1 MSTCAI
7 APAVECQDLVE
18 LLRVRAA
25 EQHYLIAFEYLISA
39 NEVTPLT
46 YGELDQRARAIA
58 ALLQE
63 HDAEGERVL
72 LLYPPGLDFI
82 AGFFGCL
89 YAGAVAVPTFPPRF
103 NSNLQRLKGI
113 IDDASLTIALTTD
126 NIFSGLKS
134 LLDREPELS
143 SVNWLLSSDSLGLED
158 EWREF
163 NATDETLA
171 LLQYTSGSTSE
182 PKGVMLTH
190 GNLMHNSAR
199 ICEAFECSVEGIGVS
214 WLPPYH
220 DMGLIGGVLQP
231 IFVGGTTI
239 LMSPLTF
246 LQRPIRWLEAISRYS
261 LGREFVVSGGPNFA
275 FDMCVNR
282 VLPDQRRRLNLS
294 KWKVAFTGAEP
305 IRSDTLSRFAESFA
319 SCGFEYSAFYPCYG
333 LAESTLMVSGGLR
346 KEPPITVSVQRSKL
360 DQHEAVN
367 LVSRDQT
374 YNLTSCGR
382 NMPDQDLRIVDPE
395 TFVECAEG
403 EVGEIWVSSA
413 SVARGYWNRPEETE
427 KCFDARIAGTDEGP
441 FLRTGDLGFLLLGE
455 LCVTGRL
462 KDLIIIDGRNH
473 YPQDLER
480 TIEQCH
486 SALRAN
492 CCAAFSVNV
501 DGQEQLCI
509 SAELNVAPSDQL
521 TPAITKAIQIALAE
535 AHDLRAYKINLLRKG
550 DLPKTSSGK
559 LQRHRCRAEFT
570 FALPVSTL

>member
-1 MSTCAI
+1 M
-7 APAVECQDLVE
+7 
-18 LLRVRAA
+18 RAA
-25 EQHYLIAFEYLISA
+25 EQDCLTAFEYLVSA
-39 NEVTPLT
+39 NEVSPLT

-63 HDAEGERVL
+63 HNAEGERVL

-103 NSNLQRLKGI
+103 NSNLIRLKSI
-113 IDDASLTIALTTD
+113 VSDAAVTIALTTD

-143 SVNWLLSSDSLGLED
+143 VVRWLLSSDSIGLED

-163 NATDETLA
+163 VATDETLA

-190 GNLMHNSAR
+190 GNLLHNSAR
-199 ICEAFECSVEGIGVS
+199 ICEAFGCSVEGVGVS

-275 FDMCVNR
+275 YDMCVDR
-282 VLPDQRRRLNLS
+282 VTPEQRRRLNLS

-305 IRSDTLSRFAESFA
+305 IRPETLSRFAESF
-319 SCGFEYSAFYPCYG
+319 SSSGFEYSAFYPCYG
-333 LAESTLMVSGGLR
+333 LAECTLMVSGGLR
-346 KEPPITVSVQRSKL
+346 HEPPITLSVQRSKL
-360 DQHEAVN
+360 EQHSPVN
-367 LVSRDQT
+367 VTPNGHT
-374 YNLTSCGR
+374 YKLTSCGR
-382 NMPDQDLRIVDPE
+382 NMADQDLRIVDPE
-395 TFVECAEG
+395 TLLECAEG
-403 EVGEIWVSSA
+403 EVGEIWVASR
-413 SVARGYWNRPEETE
+413 SVATGYWKRPEETE
-427 KCFDARIAGTDEGP
+427 KCFAARIAGTNDGP

-480 TIEQCH
+480 TVEQSH
-486 SALRAN
+486 SALREN
-492 CCAAFSVNV
+492 CCAAFSVSV
-501 DGQEQLCI
+501 DGQEQLFI
-509 SAELNVAPSDQL
+509 SAELDVPASDQL
-521 TPAITKAIQIALAE
+521 NPAVAKAIQIALAE
-535 AHDLRAYKINLLRKG
+535 AHDLKAYKINLLRKG

-570 FALPVSTL
+570 AALQVSTL